1 MRETL
6 GYINISVNPCRDF
19 FAYVCSG
26 VINNRLWPEDNTEAE
41 FERMVFTGV
50 MPPDAPRS
58 PAGVFL
64 IEYHRSCLESIMR
77 KNFTSSL
84 AVALVQKEQV
94 VLKYMDAKKAFIYA
108 TRSILKYRLH
118 AALYVLQQFNEP
130 IIRVGIQL
138 NCGEENSHSR
148 DVLSASLIAIN
159 NVLPVPVTEER
170 TLQLKA
176 NICSIYRVDHEGSVM
191 YATANRSDFQR
202 DIWNLEDL
210 EAGLV
215 ANGLTLATVPL
226 LTVRHS
232 RTIRAVSRNIF
243 SGTRSLDWCCLSPLA
258 QRHAG
263 WEDVQGPKRDKRP
276 QHLFEVCKKQINRV
290 WQLVLMVKVAI
301 FTSPA
306 KDAKLHVIFDNVK
319 DAVRAD
325 LVKSGMVAAD
335 DQNRMEHFFRDLV
348 LLTPREVVDT
358 SAPVP
363 EVSHD
368 FASNLLEALAFDFD
382 YTKAFF
388 AHFNEKHL
396 RSFIHLRING
406 NRSVYLNTNLYNFV
420 KVGDAHLELSN
431 MAYAGR
437 VLAEAL
443 WFMVFRTVTWAPHT
457 TANMLR
463 IQECYDSFYWS
474 NSSRM
479 NPNDITSFFTALG
492 LSSVLNAFYRPQWLI
507 VKPAWGFGA
516 CRTASCSTSFLPTRA
531 ARERLQQLM

>member
-1 MRETL
+1 
-6 GYINISVNPCRDF
+6 
-19 FAYVCSG
+19 
-26 VINNRLWPEDNTEAE
+26 
-41 FERMVFTGV
+41 
-50 MPPDAPRS
+50 
-58 PAGVFL
+58 
-64 IEYHRSCLESIMR
+64 
-77 KNFTSSL
+77 
-84 AVALVQKEQV
+84 
-94 VLKYMDAKKAFIYA
+94 MDAKKAFIYA

-130 IIRVGIQL
+130 VIRVGIQL
-138 NCGEENSHSR
+138 NCGKENSRSR
-148 DVLSASLIAIN
+148 NVLSASLIAIN

-176 NICSIYRVDHEGSVM
+176 NICSIYRVDHEGSV
-191 YATANRSDFQR
+191 AFTTANRSDFQR

-215 ANGLTLATVPL
+215 ANGLTLATVQL

-232 RTIRAVSRNIF
+232 RTIRAFLEIF
-243 SGTRSLDWCCLSPLA
+243 SREPEATTGAAFLLWHSVMRGGEMFKAPSGQP
-258 QRHAG
+258 
-263 WEDVQGPKRDKRP
+263 P

-325 LVKSGMVAAD
+325 LVKSGMVAAE

-431 MAYAGR
+431 MAYVGR

-457 TANMLR
+457 TANMLW

-474 NSSRM
+474 NSSHM
-479 NPNDITSFFTALG
+479 SPNDITSFFTALG

-507 VKPAWGFGA
+507 VKPAWGFWRMSHSQLFYILSTYSR
-516 CRTASCSTSFLPTRA
+516 CPRTSTASNVNLINAPLKYINDFEDAFQCRPGTAMTKRDSCSQSALGQNKTS
-531 ARERLQQLM
+531 Q